1 LIHDTRLVATALG
14 PLSVTV
20 TGDGP
25 PLVLIAGLGGRGAFW
40 LRFQSAA
47 ARRFR
52 TITFD
57 HPGCGNSPPS
67 SVVPSTID
75 LSAHVL
81 ALLDAL
87 EIDRAS
93 IVGHSMGGAI
103 TQHLAV
109 SAPHR
114 VEQLV
119 LSATWAGPDAWFSA
133 LFDARLEIL
142 ERLGP
147 AAYLQNGSA
156 LGNPGWWAQEN
167 FDETSKTLATRL
179 DAFPGLALERQRIAA
194 VVNHDARSALAAI
207 RAPTLVITAQD
218 DAITPTGF
226 AVELAERIPEAT
238 LKILAK
244 GGHFAPQTVP
254 NRYQHA
260 VLQFLATNGASR
272 PKLPNEEGL
281 DR

>member
-1 LIHDTRLVATALG
+1 LGLEKRLVATALG
-14 PLSVTV
+14 PLSILSA
-20 TGDGP
+20 GDGP
-25 PLVLIAGLGGRGAFW
+25 PLLLIAGLGGRGAFW
-40 LRFQSAA
+40 SRFQGAA

-52 TITFD
+52 AITFD
-57 HPGCGNSPPS
+57 HPGCGDSPPARNL
-67 SVVPSTID
+67 PSTID
-75 LSAHVL
+75 LSMHVR

-87 EIDRAS
+87 EIERAS

-103 TQHLAV
+103 AQHLAV
-109 SAPHR
+109 AAPDR
-114 VEQLV
+114 VEKLV

-142 ERLGP
+142 EKLGP

-167 FDETSKTLATRL
+167 FEETNKALATRL
-179 DAFPGLALERQRIAA
+179 AAFPGMELERERIAA
-194 VVNHDARSALAAI
+194 VVNHDARSSLSAI
-207 RAPTLVITAQD
+207 RAPTLVVTAQD

-226 AVELAERIPEAT
+226 AVELAERIPNAR

-254 NRYQHA
+254 NRYQTA
-260 VLQFLATNGASR
+260 VLQFLGADASGSTKTSR
-272 PKLPNEEGL
+272 QKG
-281 DR
+281 